1 MDHRRI
7 TSVYADSVIEE
18 VYNFPLKTRA
28 KAVRVMWSVFNY
40 ARVSGLKIRVSQK
53 SLCTVKNRGVVL
65 RILAEDEIDKLM
77 K

>member
-1 MDHRRI
+1 
-7 TSVYADSVIEE
+7 
-18 VYNFPLKTRA
+18 
-28 KAVRVMWSVFNY
+28 MWSVFNY

-65 RILAEDEIDKLM
+65 RILADDEIDKLM